1 MAKIFNGM
9 IPFASAIRPTGA
21 QPLDDRVVVATMADL
36 TDASTF
42 GDAKYNG
49 MLVAVIETQQVY
61 MLVDDV
67 NSTNSDSWVQVGTD
81 FSGEIS
87 DLDGRIDD
95 LETFKTAVNTR
106 LDIAD
111 DSGLTLNSSG
121 GLSVKLAE
129 STDTFIN
136 GIDLDQNGGL
146 KVSTYNLRPVN
157 SENVESGFASQYEFR
172 VNGQVMT
179 KINIPK
185 DQFLKSATFHAT
197 AEEGVAVEAPYLK
210 FVWDLDINP
219 DLEGIQNVTY
229 VPVKDLVDTYT
240 AGDYITISNNVVSVD
255 INSLTAQIKS
265 DISYDEITSNIE
277 TLTAAVGDDKSGLIA
292 DVAKNTSDISSINE
306 VLTPLSTTVGEH
318 STTIAQ
324 HTSNIANLA
333 GKVDTI
339 MTGALTHVD
348 DTASH
353 GIKLE
358 YSDKELEGD
367 WTAKA
372 VKVSVDLEA
381 LREDLQVDADSV
393 LLTTD
398 IKDSENA
405 ETARYETGDSV
416 QSILADLNARV
427 LSINTDIESALG
439 EGLIGIEA
447 GKGIAVDA
455 TTNKNKPSVSVK
467 VAANSALKTTTD
479 GLDIFWSE
487 L

>member
-9 IPFASAIRPTGA
+9 IPFASAIQPTGA

-36 TDASTF
+36 IDATTF

-49 MLVAVIETQQVY
+49 MLVAVVETQQVY

-81 FSGEIS
+81 FSGDIS
-87 DLDGRIDD
+87 DLGGRIDT
-95 LETFKTAVNTR
+95 LEYINTNVVSKR
-106 LDIAD
+106 LSLANN
-111 DSGLTLNSSG
+111 SGLTTNADG
-121 GLSVKLAE
+121 GLAVKVTPNTE
-129 STDTFIN
+129 NFTN
-136 GIDLDQNGGL
+136 GIVIDETGL
-146 KVSTYNLRPVN
+146 KVSTYDLQPVEGN
-157 SENVESGFASQYEFR
+157 ALQYKFIVDGE
-172 VNGQVMT
+172 T
-179 KINIPK
+179 KTTINIPK

-210 FVWDLDINP
+210 FVWDLDIND

-229 VPVKDLVDTYT
+229 VPVKELVDTYT

-277 TLTAAVGDDKSGLIA
+277 TLTTAVGDDKSGLIA

-306 VLTPLSTTVGEH
+306 VLTPLSATVEGH
-318 STTIAQ
+318 STTIDQ
-324 HTSNIANLA
+324 HTGSINSLA
-333 GKVDTI
+333 GKVVTI